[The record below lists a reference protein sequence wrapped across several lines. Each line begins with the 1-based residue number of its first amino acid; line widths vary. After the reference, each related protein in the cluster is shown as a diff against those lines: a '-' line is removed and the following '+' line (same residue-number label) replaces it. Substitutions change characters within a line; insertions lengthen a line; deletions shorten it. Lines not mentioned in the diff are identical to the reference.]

1 MPHPAA
7 TIVIPV
13 WNQWELTR
21 ACLESLRPTLGTRD
35 RVVVV
40 DNGSQDQTPAG
51 LRAYKWVEVI
61 TNETN
66 RGFAVASNQGAAR
79 AEGEIVVFLNNDTVL
94 TRHWLDALLAPFADP
109 EVGATGPR
117 SNFVS
122 GPQLVP
128 EVGYAGGRMGEL
140 RDWAKGWSR
149 AHRGETTDV
158 ARLVGFCLAVR
169 KAALDQVGLFD
180 ERFDVGGHE
189 DDDLCNRLT
198 EAGWRLVIA
207 HEAFVHHHGHKS
219 FEGGGLDWYAI
230 QQSNASKLKAKR
242 RAAAAEQGALISACM
257 IVKDEERDL
266 PACLASLEDLADEIV
281 VYDTGSSDRTR
292 DIARE
297 AGATVIEGHWDDDF
311 GRARNAALAEC
322 TGRWILHIDA
332 DEVAH
337 ADPVTVRAQLHRRS
351 TPDALM
357 VPIDNL
363 LRAGSTASYT
373 HTAAR
378 LFRRDRGHWEGR
390 LHERVV
396 ARPGEPPLSAGPAEG
411 IRLGHTG
418 YLDETIGQRDKI
430 ARNLRLA
437 EAALAAGDED
447 PASANLNLGRALVTA
462 RRLDDAL
469 PAFEAAV
476 AAQPGPATLRATVRA
491 AAEALLAEG
500 RADEALGWI
509 ERFRAASSP
518 GTNAA
523 DLMEAQARII
533 LGDPTAALGLLD
545 RIGGEVRADDGYTPA
560 AGSLAM
566 VRSRALLETGRA
578 GEAADVLLDL
588 VRELGPVQEVIGRVD
603 AALAAAGR
611 GLAELAGAIPD
622 SGTTTALAEVTKLDP
637 ERADEL
643 LEVMWAAQPTD
654 PRVLATVIRVAA
666 RLPVQRALEW
676 SARVRAAG
684 MDAHCPLVAMATD
697 FNRPPDLRVRAGA
710 LAAAAFGDERG
721 GDAVELAAAAVPA
734 RFLGGLLG
742 ELVSLAPDTLDGFIV
757 GAATDARRALA
768 LAKAMHDLGGP
779 AEALAVLTHG
789 LERPG
794 TDPQAVED
802 AAAWLEATGRTEQ
815 ARALRAGT
823 AATEAISS

>member
-61 TNETN
+61 TNEAN

-292 DIARE
+292 DIARQ

-337 ADPVTVRAQLHRRS
+337 ADPARSGPSSTGAPPPTRSWSRS
-351 TPDALM
+351 TTCCGP
-357 VPIDNL
+357 
-363 LRAGSTASYT
+363 G
-373 HTAAR
+373 
-378 LFRRDRGHWEGR
+378 
-390 LHERVV
+390 
-396 ARPGEPPLSAGPAEG
+396 ARPATPTPRRGCSG
-411 IRLGHTG
+411 
-418 YLDETIGQRDKI
+418 
-430 ARNLRLA
+430 
-437 EAALAAGDED
+437 
-447 PASANLNLGRALVTA
+447 ASGA
-462 RRLDDAL
+462 
-469 PAFEAAV
+469 
-476 AAQPGPATLRATVRA
+476 
-491 AAEALLAEG
+491 
-500 RADEALGWI
+500 
-509 ERFRAASSP
+509 
-518 GTNAA
+518 
-523 DLMEAQARII
+523 
-533 LGDPTAALGLLD
+533 
-545 RIGGEVRADDGYTPA
+545 
-560 AGSLAM
+560 
-566 VRSRALLETGRA
+566 TGRA
-578 GEAADVLLDL
+578 ACTSAWW
-588 VRELGPVQEVIGRVD
+588 PGR
-603 AALAAAGR
+603 ASRPCPPGR
-611 GLAELAGAIPD
+611 PRASVSATPATWTRP
-622 SGTTTALAEVTKLDP
+622 SASATRSPATCAWPKPPWPPGTRT
-637 ERADEL
+637 
-643 LEVMWAAQPTD
+643 
-654 PRVLATVIRVAA
+654 
-666 RLPVQRALEW
+666 
-676 SARVRAAG
+676 
-684 MDAHCPLVAMATD
+684 
-697 FNRPPDLRVRAGA
+697 
-710 LAAAAFGDERG
+710 
-721 GDAVELAAAAVPA
+721 
-734 RFLGGLLG
+734 
-742 ELVSLAPDTLDGFIV
+742 
-757 GAATDARRALA
+757 RRA
-768 LAKAMHDLGGP
+768 
-779 AEALAVLTHG
+779 
-789 LERPG
+789 
-794 TDPQAVED
+794 
-802 AAAWLEATGRTEQ
+802 RT
-815 ARALRAGT
+815 
-823 AATEAISS
+823 